1 MLGLKQMDM
10 NLQTIEIIIVAVIA
24 FTAVGS
30 LVVAIISLKS
40 SSTVKKKQ
48 VSLREKQEELLDL
61 QLKHRK
67 EIMKRDLSDH
77 LPEKAADI
85 RVSLEGSSQK
95 ARFVIRNW
103 GDAPAAN
110 VNLYIEP
117 VDGRTSPLIEGDVKT
132 KLPIP
137 RLAPGTDCAL
147 IAAISFDSGTTFD
160 VSWSWREV
168 DGTEKQKNSRL
179 SL

>member
-1 MLGLKQMDM
+1 M
-10 NLQTIEIIIVAVIA
+10 NMNFQTIEIIIAAVIA
-24 FTAVGS
+24 STAVGS
-30 LVVAIISLKS
+30 LVVAIISLIS

-61 QLKHRK
+61 QLKQHK
-67 EIMKRDLSDH
+67 EIIKRDLSDH
-77 LPEKAADI
+77 LPGKAADI
-85 RVSLEGSSQK
+85 RVSLEGSSRE

-110 VNLYIEP
+110 VNLNVEP
-117 VDGRTSPLIEGDVKT
+117 ANGHTSPLIEGDVKS

-137 RLAPGTDCAL
+137 RLAPGSDCAL

-168 DGTEKQKNSRL
+168 DGTEKRESSRL

>member
-1 MLGLKQMDM
+1 MNM
-10 NLQTIEIIIVAVIA
+10 NLQTFEIIIAAVIA

-30 LVVAIISLKS
+30 LVVAVISLKR
-40 SSTVKKKQ
+40 SSTVKKEQ
-48 VSLREKQEELLDL
+48 ASLREKQEELLDL
-61 QLKHRK
+61 QLKYHK
-67 EIMKRDLSDH
+67 EIMERDLCH
-77 LPEKAADI
+77 HFPEKGADI
-85 RVSLEGSSQK
+85 RVSLEGSSRK

-103 GDAPAAN
+103 GNAPAAN
-110 VNLYIEP
+110 VNLNVEP
-117 VDGRTSPLIEGDVKT
+117 VDGRTSPLIEGDIES

-137 RLAPGTDCAL
+137 RLAPGSDCAL

-168 DGTEKQKNSRL
+168 DGTEKNESSRL